1 MLHRAN
7 LLRGLGGSSTS
18 CVVTCVGR
26 PTVVT
31 SSWVYARFSWP
42 DRLVAWL
49 SRACSFFDPRNDRLS
64 ISCLS
69 SSSFRLRS
77 CSYTIKSSV
86 YLSSFIQRDSKE
98 KKHPSYPL
106 KISRRSIIKSN
117 PKINDLVCL
126 LDDVVTD
133 MESLSIFE
141 PQRQQI
147 SFPYLVRRIV
157 MCCIILENIF
167 RKRTIVPRVIR
178 HQGGHIRL

>member
-133 MESLSIFE
+133 METLSILQALETTNFI
-141 PQRQQI
+141 PLPR
-147 SFPYLVRRIV
+147 SSYRDVLHNFGKYL
-157 MCCIILENIF
+157 
-167 RKRTIVPRVIR
+167 P
-178 HQGGHIRL
+178 

>member
-117 PKINDLVCL
+117 PKII
-126 LDDVVTD
+126 
-133 MESLSIFE
+133 S
-141 PQRQQI
+141 I
-147 SFPYLVRRIV
+147 SFAFSMTLLPTWNRYLYSSLRDKFHSLTSFVV
-157 MCCIILENIF
+157 S
-167 RKRTIVPRVIR
+167 
-178 HQGGHIRL
+178 